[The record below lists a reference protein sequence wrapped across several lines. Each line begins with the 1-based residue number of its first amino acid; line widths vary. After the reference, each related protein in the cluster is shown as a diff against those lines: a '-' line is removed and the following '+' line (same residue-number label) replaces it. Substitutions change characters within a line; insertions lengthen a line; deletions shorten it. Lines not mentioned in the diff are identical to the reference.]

1 MDRDFDKRDNESDL
15 NTDSIPMASWSME
28 QEVNGLMDDLFED
41 IDRVL
46 DRGGT
51 LPKKPVQP
59 QSVSLK
65 PLDIPSMKLP
75 QAIAENLAQIS
86 PELAS
91 LTRIPQIGN
100 QTNTLTTVEESQMSS
115 PTEENPEIEWA
126 NWAQDLEPTVLQ
138 EEEARPVAP
147 PAPTV
152 QPWWDRWLLVGLGTA
167 IALPL
172 GWWISS
178 SQGGQGIRQQF
189 AQFLPSSQ
197 PSPEPMAPVD
207 LSSTALADE
216 EFAHYMQRAL
226 KLKDQLEQNQEEPQL
241 SDSEGE
247 ASETPPSAPSKI
259 LERVYIPVYQPTP
272 APAPSPEVAAAPL
285 PSPTDDSADS
295 ASPSPVPSP
304 VVPQAS
310 SSPPES
316 PPENMM
322 LTGILELGDRSAALF
337 EIEGMSRRFQVGEMI
352 GSSGWMLVDIVNQEA
367 VIRRNGEVR
376 SVFVGQ
382 KF

>member
-1 MDRDFDKRDNESDL
+1 MDQDVYKRDRESDL
-15 NTDSIPMASWSME
+15 HTDSIHMASWSME

-46 DRGGT
+46 DRGGA
-51 LPKKPVQP
+51 LPKEPVQP
-59 QSVSLK
+59 ESISLK

-91 LTRIPQIGN
+91 LTGIA
-100 QTNTLTTVEESQMSS
+100 QTAREINTLKTVEQSDLAPPTSEPSELESGAFGADLQ
-115 PTEENPEIEWA
+115 PTILP
-126 NWAQDLEPTVLQ
+126 
-138 EEEARPVAP
+138 EEELLPVTA

-152 QPWWDRWLLVGLGTA
+152 QPWWDRLLLVGVGAA

-172 GWWISS
+172 GLWISS
-178 SQGGQGIRQQF
+178 TETGQGIRQQF

-216 EFAHYMQRAL
+216 EFANYMQRAL
-226 KLKDQLEQNQEEPQL
+226 KLKDELSENQEDQPQ
-241 SDSEGE
+241 DS
-247 ASETPPSAPSKI
+247 SETPSTESPPSMPTQV

-272 APAPSPEVAAAPL
+272 APVASPEVGAASPSAMEDGVAPSPL
-285 PSPTDDSADS
+285 PSP
-295 ASPSPVPSP
+295 SPANVANSPQS
-304 VVPQAS
+304 
-310 SSPPES
+310 
-316 PPENMM
+316 NLM

-337 EIEGMSRRFQVGEMI
+337 EIDGMSRRFQVGETI

-367 VIRRNGEVR
+367 IVRRNGEVR

>member
-1 MDRDFDKRDNESDL
+1 MDQDVYKRDKESDL
-15 NTDSIPMASWSME
+15 HTDSIHMASWSME

-51 LPKKPVQP
+51 LPKEPVQP
-59 QSVSLK
+59 ESISLK

-91 LTRIPQIGN
+91 FTGIA
-100 QTNTLTTVEESQMSS
+100 QTANEMNTLKTVEQSEIAPSTSEAS
-115 PTEENPEIEWA
+115 EIESVPFGV
-126 NWAQDLEPTVLQ
+126 DLQPTVLP
-138 EEEARPVAP
+138 EEELFPVTA
-147 PAPTV
+147 PAPRV
-152 QPWWDRWLLVGLGTA
+152 QPWWDRLLLVGVGAA
-167 IALPL
+167 IAIPL

-178 SQGGQGIRQQF
+178 TQTGQGIRQQF

-216 EFAHYMQRAL
+216 EFANYMQRAL
-226 KLKDQLEQNQEEPQL
+226 KLKDELNENQEDQPQ
-241 SDSEGE
+241 D
-247 ASETPPSAPSKI
+247 ASEIPLPESPPSMPTQV

-272 APAPSPEVAAAPL
+272 APVASPEVAPASPSAMEDGVAPSPL
-285 PSPTDDSADS
+285 PSPTTPTVANN
-295 ASPSPVPSP
+295 
-304 VVPQAS
+304 PQS
-310 SSPPES
+310 
-316 PPENMM
+316 NLM

-337 EIEGMSRRFQVGEMI
+337 EIEGMSRRFQVGETI

-367 VIRRNGEVR
+367 IVRRNGEVR

>member
-1 MDRDFDKRDNESDL
+1 MDQDVYKPDRESDL
-15 NTDSIPMASWSME
+15 HTDSIHMASWSME
-28 QEVNGLMDDLFED
+28 QEVNGLMDDLFDD

-46 DRGGT
+46 DRGGA
-51 LPKKPVQP
+51 LPKEPVQP
-59 QSVSLK
+59 ESISLK

-75 QAIAENLAQIS
+75 QAIAENLAQMS

-91 LTRIPQIGN
+91 LTGIA
-100 QTNTLTTVEESQMSS
+100 QTANEMNTLKTVEQSQMAA
-115 PTEENPEIEWA
+115 PTSETSEIESA
-126 NWAQDLEPTVLQ
+126 GFGVDLQPTVLP
-138 EEEARPVAP
+138 EEELFPVTA
-147 PAPTV
+147 PAPRV
-152 QPWWDRWLLVGLGTA
+152 QPWWDRLLLVGVGAA

-178 SQGGQGIRQQF
+178 TQTGQGIRQQF

-207 LSSTALADE
+207 VSSTALADE
-216 EFAHYMQRAL
+216 EFANYMQRAL
-226 KLKDQLEQNQEEPQL
+226 KLKDELSENQEDQPQ
-241 SDSEGE
+241 D
-247 ASETPPSAPSKI
+247 ASETPLPESPPSTPTQV

-272 APAPSPEVAAAPL
+272 APVASPEVPAASPSAMEDEVVPSPL
-285 PSPTDDSADS
+285 PSPT
-295 ASPSPVPSP
+295 
-304 VVPQAS
+304 PQSVANTPQIS
-310 SSPPES
+310 L
-316 PPENMM
+316 M

-337 EIEGMSRRFQVGEMI
+337 EIDGMSRRFQVGETI

-367 VIRRNGEVR
+367 IIRRNGEVR

>member
-1 MDRDFDKRDNESDL
+1 MDQDVYKPDRESDL
-15 NTDSIPMASWSME
+15 HTDSIHMASWSME
-28 QEVNGLMDDLFED
+28 QEVNGLMDDLFDD

-46 DRGGT
+46 DRGGA
-51 LPKKPVQP
+51 LPKEPVQP
-59 QSVSLK
+59 ESISLK

-91 LTRIPQIGN
+91 LTGIA
-100 QTNTLTTVEESQMSS
+100 QTNREMNTLKTVEQSQMAA
-115 PTEENPEIEWA
+115 PTSETSEIESA
-126 NWAQDLEPTVLQ
+126 GFGVDLQPTVLP
-138 EEEARPVAP
+138 EEELFPVTA
-147 PAPTV
+147 PAPRV
-152 QPWWDRWLLVGLGTA
+152 QPWWDRLLLVGVGAA

-178 SQGGQGIRQQF
+178 TQTGQGIRQQF

-207 LSSTALADE
+207 VSSTALADE
-216 EFAHYMQRAL
+216 EFANYMQRAL
-226 KLKDQLEQNQEEPQL
+226 KLKDELSENQEDQPQ
-241 SDSEGE
+241 D
-247 ASETPPSAPSKI
+247 ASETPLPESPPSTPTQV

-272 APAPSPEVAAAPL
+272 APVASPEVPAASPSAMEDEVVPSPL
-285 PSPTDDSADS
+285 PSPT
-295 ASPSPVPSP
+295 
-304 VVPQAS
+304 PQSVANTPQIS
-310 SSPPES
+310 L
-316 PPENMM
+316 M

-337 EIEGMSRRFQVGEMI
+337 EIEGMSRRFQVGETI

-367 VIRRNGEVR
+367 IIRRNGEVR

>member
-1 MDRDFDKRDNESDL
+1 
-15 NTDSIPMASWSME
+15 MASWSME

-46 DRGGT
+46 DRGGA
-51 LPKKPVQP
+51 LPKEPVQP
-59 QSVSLK
+59 ESVSLE

-91 LTRIPQIGN
+91 LTRMPPTEN
-100 QTNTLTTVEESQMSS
+100 QMNTLTTVEENPIS
-115 PTEENPEIEWA
+115 PPAEETSEIEWA
-126 NWAQDLEPTVLQ
+126 DLPEHSDPTVFEQ
-138 EEEARPVAP
+138 EEVLPTPAA
-147 PAPTV
+147 APTV
-152 QPWWDRWLLVGLGTA
+152 QPWWDRLLLVGLGAA

-178 SQGGQGIRQQF
+178 SQTGQGLRQQW
-189 AQFLPSSQ
+189 AQLLPSGQ
-197 PSPEPMAPVD
+197 PTPEPMVPVD
-207 LSSTALADE
+207 VPSTALADE
-216 EFAHYMQRAL
+216 EFANYMQRSL
-226 KLKDQLEQNQEEPQL
+226 KLKDQLSQNQEAEPESASEPQL
-241 SDSEGE
+241 PESIPS
-247 ASETPPSAPSKI
+247 PPTQV

-272 APAPSPEVAAAPL
+272 APVPSPEVAAPS
-285 PSPTDDSADS
+285 PSPTDDGVSPS
-295 ASPSPVPSP
+295 PSPSPVPP
-304 VVPQAS
+304 NVTNN
-310 SSPPES
+310 PEG
-316 PPENMM
+316 NLM

-337 EIEGMSRRFQVGEMI
+337 EIDGMSRRFQVGEMI

-367 VIRRNGEVR
+367 IVRRNGEVR

>member
-1 MDRDFDKRDNESDL
+1 MDQDVDKRDKESGL
-15 NTDSIPMASWSME
+15 KTDSIPMASWSME
-28 QEVNGLMDDLFED
+28 QEVNGLMDDLFAD
-41 IDRVL
+41 IDHVL

-51 LPKKPVQP
+51 LPKEPVQP
-59 QSVSLK
+59 ESVSLE

-91 LTRIPQIGN
+91 LTPIAQARN
-100 QTNTLTTVEESQMSS
+100 QTQTLTKVEEGQISPPGETRSQMEL
-115 PTEENPEIEWA
+115 EEWPEDLNPIA
-126 NWAQDLEPTVLQ
+126 LQ
-138 EEEARPVAP
+138 EEERLPVAA

-152 QPWWDRWLLVGLGTA
+152 QPWWDRWLLVGLGMA

-178 SQGGQGIRQQF
+178 TQAGQGLRQQF

-207 LSSTALADE
+207 VPSTALADE
-216 EFAHYMQRAL
+216 EFANYMQRSL
-226 KLKDQLEQNQEEPQL
+226 KLKDQLSQTEDQQ
-241 SDSEGE
+241 E
-247 ASETPPSAPSKI
+247 ASESEEPAADDIPSPPTQV

-272 APAPSPEVAAAPL
+272 APVSPPQVAAPSPTPPNDGVP
-285 PSPTDDSADS
+285 PT
-295 ASPSPVPSP
+295 PVPSP
-304 VVPQAS
+304 V
-310 SSPPES
+310 PPNVANT
-316 PPENMM
+316 PEGNLM

-337 EIEGMSRRFQVGEMI
+337 EIDGMSRRFQVGERI
-352 GSSGWMLVDIVNQEA
+352 GSSGWTLVDIANQEA
-367 VIRRNGEVR
+367 IIRRNGDVR

>member
-1 MDRDFDKRDNESDL
+1 MDQDVYKRDKESDL
-15 NTDSIPMASWSME
+15 HTDSIHMASWSME

-51 LPKKPVQP
+51 LPKEPVQP
-59 QSVSLK
+59 ESISLK

-91 LTRIPQIGN
+91 FTGIA
-100 QTNTLTTVEESQMSS
+100 QTANEMNTLKTVDQSQMAA
-115 PTEENPEIEWA
+115 PTSEASEIESIPFGV
-126 NWAQDLEPTVLQ
+126 DLQPTVLP
-138 EEEARPVAP
+138 EEELFPVTA
-147 PAPTV
+147 PAPRV
-152 QPWWDRWLLVGLGTA
+152 QPWWDRLLLVGVGAA
-167 IALPL
+167 IAIPL

-178 SQGGQGIRQQF
+178 TQTGQGIRQQF

-216 EFAHYMQRAL
+216 EFANYMQRAL
-226 KLKDQLEQNQEEPQL
+226 KLKDELNENQEDQPQ
-241 SDSEGE
+241 D
-247 ASETPPSAPSKI
+247 ASEIPLPESPPSTPTQV

-272 APAPSPEVAAAPL
+272 APVASPEVAAAS
-285 PSPTDDSADS
+285 PSAMEDGVA
-295 ASPSPVPSP
+295 PSPVPSP
-304 VVPQAS
+304 TTPTVANNPQS
-310 SSPPES
+310 
-316 PPENMM
+316 NLM

-337 EIEGMSRRFQVGEMI
+337 EIEGMSRRFQVGETI

-367 VIRRNGEVR
+367 IVRRNGEVR